1 MPMKKHLV
9 PILLFLLPACVPTP
23 ERQTPPTGEPGVP
36 PFPDARFALYLD
48 PEALRQDLPT
58 LPIPPA
64 EAVRRGPLGFP
75 LLLAFLGTAPT
86 EGYGVRLGRVAQEG
100 GTLRV
105 EVQTW
110 GPAGPQGK
118 VRYTYPLDLRPI
130 ANLPPFPF
138 ELVFHTPEGRVLH
151 RERVRP
157 RVAPHGRA
165 EEVGDP
171 YGVVARWEEV
181 YRDGPYLGR
190 NLVRLHEEAFEVFY
204 TPEEEESRFYLD
216 LPSWLFGGREDPS
229 CALTDR
235 PPEALVQEVR
245 GSLLEGNLTLRGAF
259 VPLNRR
265 YGLAHSPL
273 PPEEVPERAYVA
285 CFYTAHDP
293 RPEALGPLVLDLYP
307 ARLLPREPGSVEVL
321 RAEAGPT
328 ELFFQIRLHPLPR
341 EDVPLDLYTLD
352 PPPLPGGERV
362 AVFPYPGFDR
372 DPTQPRY
379 VLGLGGGQEGFFLWI
394 LAPEVH
400 TFTLFARLVRCQGV
414 GGGEVSALNPP
425 PGAGCPSLPLAQA
438 SYTHRGLLGPGGPL
452 TLRLQFRSPEGWRSE
467 PFAVTVP

>member
-1 MPMKKHLV
+1 MRMHKPLALI
-9 PILLFLLPACVPTP
+9 PLTLLLPACVPTP
-23 ERQTPPTGEPGVP
+23 GPQAPPAGELSVP

-105 EVQTW
+105 EVRTW

-118 VRYTYPLDLRPI
+118 VRYTYPLDLRPLTD
-130 ANLPPFPF
+130 LPPFPF

-157 RVAPHGRA
+157 PAATSGRA

-181 YRDGPYLGR
+181 YRDGPHLGR

-204 TPEEEESRFYLD
+204 TPEGEGSRFYLD

-229 CALTDR
+229 CSLTDR
-235 PPEALVQEVR
+235 PPEVLVREVR

-265 YGLAHSPL
+265 YGLVPL

-293 RPEALGPLVLDLYP
+293 RPEVLSPLVLDLYP
-307 ARLLPREPGSVEVL
+307 ARLVRREPQSVEVL

-328 ELFFQIRLHPLPR
+328 ELVFQVRLHPMPLG
-341 EDVPLDLYTLD
+341 DVPLDLYTLD
-352 PPPLPGGERV
+352 PPRLPGGERV
-362 AVFPYPGFDR
+362 VAFPYYGFDR
-372 DPTQPRY
+372 GPTQPRY
-379 VLGLGGGQEGFFLWI
+379 ALSLHEGPGGFFLWI
-394 LAPEVH
+394 LQPEVH
-400 TFTLFARLVRCQGV
+400 TFTLFARLTLCQEAEGKAL
-414 GGGEVSALNPP
+414 SPLNPP
-425 PGAGCPSLPLAQA
+425 PGATCPSLPLVQA
-438 SYTHRGLLGPGGPL
+438 SYTHRGLLGPGAPL
-452 TLRLQFRSPEGWRSE
+452 ALRLQFRSPKGWRSE
-467 PFAVTVP
+467 PFVLTVP